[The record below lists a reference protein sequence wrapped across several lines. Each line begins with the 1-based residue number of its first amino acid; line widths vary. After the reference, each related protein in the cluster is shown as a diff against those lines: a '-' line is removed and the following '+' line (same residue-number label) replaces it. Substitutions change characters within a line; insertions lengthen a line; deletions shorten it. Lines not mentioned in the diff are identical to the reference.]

1 MANSKIYLG
10 NTNIGSLFQGASDI
24 SIYLGDEKVYPN
36 DEPTP
41 PTPLNVITYEA
52 SAKLTQTT
60 NIYLNGL
67 HVNAFSGSDGQQLTM
82 TSHTFENGV
91 GTIEFDGDI
100 ASISTRAFKG
110 CGSLTSIDIPN
121 SVTKIDEGAFVD
133 CTSLTSIDIPN
144 SVTSISGEA
153 FRECT
158 SLTSCTIGSGVT
170 SIGKSAFNS
179 CRSLTSVIVNVVTP
193 PTLGSGAFDNTNDC
207 PIYVPSQSLEA
218 YKSAANW
225 SDYASRLQSIP

>member
-1 MANSKIYLG
+1 MIKYDNNTINKLATDATVNKMYYGGNVVYLAVNG
-10 NTNIGSLFQGASDI
+10 
-24 SIYLGDEKVYPN
+24 E
-36 DEPTP
+36 EPTP

-121 SVTKIDEGAFVD
+121 SVTKIGDAAFVD
-133 CTSLTSIDIPN
+133 CASLTSIDIPN
-144 SVTSISGEA
+144 SVTSIGEEA
-153 FRECT
+153 FREC
-158 SLTSCTIGSGVT
+158 I
-170 SIGKSAFNS
+170 
-179 CRSLTSVIVNVVTP
+179 SLTSVTVNAITP
-193 PTLGSGAFDNTNDC
+193 PTLGTKVFMNTNDC
-207 PIYVPSQSLEA
+207 PIYVPSASVNA
-218 YKSAANW
+218 YKAATNW
-225 SDYASRLQSIP
+225 SYYASRIQAIPT